1 MIQWRIT
8 KMTRGVG
15 ELGTQRMVEGTGFV
29 QPRQEKAWGG
39 GIEVFQYLN
48 SSYTANGG
56 TLTRTYGDIQEEMD
70 IISIRRNSTQI
81 KKKNKKSSL

>member
-39 GIEVFQYLN
+39 GIEFL
-48 SSYTANGG
+48 
-56 TLTRTYGDIQEEMD
+56 
-70 IISIRRNSTQI
+70 
-81 KKKNKKSSL
+81 